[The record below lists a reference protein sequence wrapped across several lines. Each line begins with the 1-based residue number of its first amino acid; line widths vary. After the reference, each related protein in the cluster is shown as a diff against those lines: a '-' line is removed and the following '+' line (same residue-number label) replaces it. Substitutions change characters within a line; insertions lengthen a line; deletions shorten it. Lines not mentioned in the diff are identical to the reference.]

1 MKKTI
6 ILGLIFVLSG
16 PVFGQETVDY
26 IIKSR
31 ALKESGRPELSIN
44 LLNTALNISK
54 DSRLYNERAEAY
66 LASGNLNAA
75 ISDFNDANLI
85 TPSSG
90 EYGLSRVY
98 ATKGDAATSLYH
110 LERNLN
116 STYRKGEKEIL
127 LDPSFGAIEN
137 KPEWRQFWKKEW
149 YTSAE
154 KSVSEIEYYIS
165 VGKIDESKDV
175 LSELKKTDYNSDEIS
190 YAEALI
196 SLTSGKYADVMR
208 IISAL
213 LNSAPQNEKYL
224 RMLAKAQALSANA
237 AGASVTYSQL
247 LNSGVADAELLVLRA
262 DCYRKT
268 GETDKAIS
276 DLVKYLSYYPENKT
290 ALSLAGKV
298 ESAAGDNIKALEY
311 FNTNLRIH
319 PNDADCY
326 IDRANAYFISKSWNW
341 AIKDYS
347 MSLDLNPGNSETWLN
362 KAISLL
368 NSGKTEDA
376 CHDFK
381 ESFSL
386 GNKKASEYISR
397 NCIK

>member
-6 ILGLIFVLSG
+6 ILSLIFALSLSLY
-16 PVFGQETVDY
+16 GQETVDY
-26 IIKSR
+26 ILKSR
-31 ALKESGRPELSIN
+31 ALKESGKPELSID
-44 LLNTALNISK
+44 LITAALNNLK
-54 DSRLYNERAEAY
+54 DSRLYNERGEAN
-66 LASGNLNAA
+66 LAIGNLTGA

-85 TPSSG
+85 TPNSG
-90 EYGLSRVY
+90 EYGLSRIY
-98 ATKGDAATSLYH
+98 AIKGDAATALYH

-116 STYRKGEKEIL
+116 SRYRKEEKEIL
-127 LDPSFGAIEN
+127 LDPAFGSIEN
-137 KPEWRQFWKKEW
+137 RPEWRQFWKKEW
-149 YTSAE
+149 YTTAE
-154 KSVSEIEYYIS
+154 RSVSEIEYYLS
-165 VGKIDESKDV
+165 AGKIEESKNL
-175 LSELKKTDYNSDEIS
+175 LSELRKADGSSSEIS

-196 SLTSGKYADVMR
+196 NMSSGKYAEAVR
-208 IISAL
+208 VITSL
-213 LNSAPQNEKYL
+213 LTSEPQNEKYL
-224 RMLAKAQALSANA
+224 RILAKAQTLTTNA

-247 LNSGVADAELLVLRA
+247 INSGVADAELLILRA
-262 DCYRKT
+262 ECYRKT
-268 GETDKAIS
+268 GETGKALI
-276 DLVKYLSYYPENKT
+276 DIEKFLGYYPENKT

-319 PNDADCY
+319 PNDSECY
-326 IDRANAYFISKSWNW
+326 IDRANAYFVSKSWNW

-347 MSLDLNPGNSETWLN
+347 MSLDLNPANSDTWLN

-368 NSGKTEDA
+368 NSGKTDDA

-381 ESFSL
+381 EALSL

>member
-26 IIKSR
+26 LIKSR
-31 ALKESGRPELSIN
+31 ALKESGKPELSLN
-44 LLNTALNISK
+44 LLTTALNVSK
-54 DSRLYNERAEAY
+54 DSRLYIERADAY
-66 LASGNLNAA
+66 LSSGNLNAA

-85 TPSSG
+85 APSSG

-127 LDPSFGAIEN
+127 LDPSFGVIEN

-149 YTSAE
+149 YTTAE

-165 VGKIDESKDV
+165 AGKIDESKDV
-175 LSELKKTDYNSDEIS
+175 LSELKKADHNSNEIS

-196 SLTSGKYADVMR
+196 NMASGKYVDVVR
-208 IISAL
+208 VISAL
-213 LNSAPQNEKYL
+213 LISDPQNEKYL
-224 RMLAKAQALSANA
+224 RILAKAQALSANA

-247 LNSGVADAELLVLRA
+247 LNSGVADAELLMLRA

-268 GETDKAIS
+268 GETDKAMT

-298 ESAAGDNIKALEY
+298 ESAGGDNIKALEY

-319 PNDADCY
+319 PNDAECY
-326 IDRANAYFISKSWNW
+326 IDRANSYFVSKSWDW

-347 MSLDLNPGNSETWLN
+347 MSLDLNPGNSDIWLN

-368 NSGKTEDA
+368 NSGKIEDA

-386 GNKKASEYISR
+386 GNK
-397 NCIK
+397 

>member
-6 ILGLIFVLSG
+6 ILSLIFALSFS
-16 PVFGQETVDY
+16 VSGQEAVDY
-26 IIKSR
+26 ILKAR
-31 ALKESGRPELSIN
+31 ALKESGKPELSIN
-44 LLNTALNISK
+44 LLTPALNNLK
-54 DSRLYNERAEAY
+54 DSRLYNERAEAN
-66 LASGNLNAA
+66 LAKGNLTGA

-85 TPSSG
+85 TQSSG

-98 ATKGDAATSLYH
+98 ATKGDAATALYH

-116 STYRKGEKEIL
+116 SPYRKEEKEIL
-127 LDPSFGAIEN
+127 LDPVFGSIEN

-149 YTSAE
+149 YTKAE
-154 KSVSEIEYYIS
+154 RSVSEIEYYIS
-165 VGKIDESKDV
+165 SGKIDESKEL
-175 LSELKKTDYNSDEIS
+175 LSELKKADQSSSEIS

-196 SLTSGKYADVMR
+196 NISSGKYAEAVKV
-208 IISAL
+208 ISSL
-213 LNSAPQNEKYL
+213 ITSEPKNEKYL
-224 RMLAKAQALSANA
+224 RLLAKAQSLSANA
-237 AGASVTYSQL
+237 AGASGTYSQL
-247 LNSGVADAELLVLRA
+247 INSGVADAELLILRA

-268 GETDKAIS
+268 GETSKALI
-276 DLVKYLSYYPENKT
+276 DIEKYLGYYPENKT

-298 ESAAGDNIKALEY
+298 ESAEGDNIKALEY
-311 FNTNLRIH
+311 FNNNLRIH
-319 PNDADCY
+319 PNDSDCY

-347 MSLDLNPGNSETWLN
+347 MSLDLNPGNSDTWLN

-368 NSGKTEDA
+368 NSGKVEDA

-381 ESFSL
+381 ESLSL

-397 NCIK
+397 YCIK